1 MLPVPASTYH
11 SDMQS
16 STSHLHL
23 PTCPVHFLCPTFYF
37 PRPFLT
43 LPSHFRFSLPLLSST
58 NLFHFS
64 LLLLTSFFHCPL
76 SLPLFTSTFTS
87 ISLFHMSLP
96 HLNSTSHFHF
106 SFPILISTSHF
117 NFPLPFHSS
126 SFQDNFILHHSTST
140 YTLCFGSAL
149 VFCRSGS
156 RQKSQIRYG
165 SRSRTQIQIPTYL
178 ASCAILCFSQ
188 CLVLLWFALKKALAF
203 GFRNKLAR
211 RWIRFQKSFRDPHGS
226 GSETL
231 LLPQIS
237 VSFLIFTSA
246 SMFPPSPSL

>member
-87 ISLFHMSLP
+87 ISHFQFLFPLHT
-96 HLNSTSHFHF
+96 STSHFHF
-106 SFPILISTSHF
+106 TLPHSRTTSYFTIQLRLI
-117 NFPLPFHSS
+117 PCVL
-126 SFQDNFILHHSTST
+126 DLHWFFADPDPGKN
-140 YTLCFGSAL
+140 L
-149 VFCRSGS
+149 
-156 RQKSQIRYG
+156 KSDTDPDPVLR
-165 SRSRTQIQIPTYL
+165 SRS
-178 ASCAILCFSQ
+178 
-188 CLVLLWFALKKALAF
+188 
-203 GFRNKLAR
+203 
-211 RWIRFQKSFRDPHGS
+211 PH
-226 GSETL
+226 
-231 LLPQIS
+231 I
-237 VSFLIFTSA
+237 
-246 SMFPPSPSL
+246 